1 MSSTASDDLGKLV
14 LRLSIGL
21 LLLPHGLAK
30 IDGSLGFISGSLA
43 SQGLPSFLAYGVY
56 IGELLAPILLVLGL
70 YTRMAGILIVINMLF
85 VFGLVHMDQF
95 FSLGRSGG
103 WALELQGLFL
113 FGGLAIIL
121 FGAGSYSLGG
131 RNGRWN

>member
-1 MSSTASDDLGKLV
+1 MSSTVSDDLGKLV

-30 IDGSLGFISGSLA
+30 IDGSLGFITGSLA
-43 SQGLPSFLAYGVY
+43 AHGLPPVLAYGVY
-56 IGELLAPILLVLGL
+56 IGELFAPILLILGL
-70 YTRMAGILIVINMLF
+70 YTRMAAVLVVITMLF
-85 VFGLVHMDQF
+85 VFGLAHMDQL

-113 FGGLAIIL
+113 FGGLAIVL
-121 FGAGSYSLGG
+121 LGAGGHSLGG

>member
-21 LLLPHGLAK
+21 LLLLHGLAK
-30 IDGSLGFISGSLA
+30 IDGGLGFIGNSLA
-43 SQGLPSFLAYGVY
+43 SHGLPYFLAYGVY
-56 IGELLAPILLVLGL
+56 IGEILAPILIVLGL
-70 YTRMAGILIVINMLF
+70 YTRMAGIVIVINMLF
-85 VFGLVHMDQF
+85 AFGLVHMEQL

-113 FGGLAIIL
+113 FGGLAIICL
-121 FGAGSYSLGG
+121 GAGNHSLGG